1 MKYMKRILTLTGV
14 AIMAA
19 LSLHAQSQAE
29 AQRVALH
36 QKAVDIVAK
45 MTLDEKLGPDAF
57 SYYDTVSHG
66 WKLDKGEYRIL
77 VGASSEDIRLEVKVK
92 I

>member
-1 MKYMKRILTLTGV
+1 MEKPVFVLIVLTVLFGSVPAGAVTMSQKDKDRATGLV
-14 AIMAA
+14 
-19 LSLHAQSQAE
+19 S
-29 AQRVALH
+29 
-36 QKAVDIVAK
+36 K

>member
-1 MKYMKRILTLTGV
+1 MKKPGSILIVLAVLFGSVPAGAVTISQKDKDRATGLV
-14 AIMAA
+14 
-19 LSLHAQSQAE
+19 S
-29 AQRVALH
+29 
-36 QKAVDIVAK
+36 K